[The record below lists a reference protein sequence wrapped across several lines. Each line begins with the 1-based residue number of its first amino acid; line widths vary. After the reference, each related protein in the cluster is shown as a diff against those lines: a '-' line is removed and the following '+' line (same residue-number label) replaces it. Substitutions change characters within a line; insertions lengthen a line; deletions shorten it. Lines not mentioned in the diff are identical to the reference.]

1 MRQKIEANNKQNPE
15 HIVDLLLK
23 SMPSMLEEA
32 VKYGKEIPGL
42 NKLNNSDFTTI
53 LNMKMFDYFI
63 ITNSI
68 LFIDDESYLFLNDDS
83 IYTRFWM
90 NTLRSKETVDP
101 LFEFVDIFNSLCL
114 TKKEKGLLIIIMFTA
129 GGM

>member
-1 MRQKIEANNKQNPE
+1 MRQKIEANNNHNPQ
-15 HIVDLLLK
+15 HIVNLLLK

-42 NKLNNSDFTTI
+42 NKLNNADFTTI

-68 LFIDDESYLFLNDDS
+68 LFIEDESYLFLNDDS

-90 NTLRSKETVDP
+90 NTLRSKQAVDP
-101 LFEFVDIFNSLCL
+101 LFEFAELFNSLCL
-114 TKKEKGLLIIIMFTA
+114 TKKEKGLLIVITFTA